1 MDIVNSIHIQIR
13 KMLKQQSK
21 IDGRFLVVA
30 ALLGYFGLLYLANF
44 FVPYHKF
51 WWRLGVP
58 AAENAFIDLAAV
70 LGAFDCDRLT
80 GEVSL
85 INNFCFNQI
94 SYPSSWSSLTWLG
107 LEQRDTIFLGVFF
120 ALIFY
125 VITLIII
132 GRLNYQEAVVYALIL
147 CSPPVMLLVERGN
160 VDIVIYSWLG
170 VALMIIKNSR
180 ALIFRLCAYLLIF
193 FAGVIK
199 LFPIFGL
206 VVIIK
211 EKRNL
216 FLFLAAIFTTAFI
229 TYFLASIGEMK
240 TISDLH
246 IQLALSG
253 DGDPVYYRFGY
264 KALLLKV
271 KSFLSNLSLFTGGE
285 TDIKKTLR
293 YMMYIIM
300 SLLTILIFTRV
311 LLSKF
316 KIFQEWLSS
325 DFVLTDSDKSLDKS
339 QYIDYFR
346 LAAGIYLGNFLVIG
360 LVVDYKLTFLIFAL
374 PQILDWIKQENQLSL
389 PSSMALVAIVATF
402 YASPFLHPWLVDEMI
417 NWFLAANLLY
427 ISILS
432 MPEWLKSLVHKRL
445 SGKFSV

>member
-1 MDIVNSIHIQIR
+1 
-13 KMLKQQSK
+13 MLKQQSK
-21 IDGRFLVVA
+21 IDGRFLVIA

-51 WWRLGVP
+51 WRKLGVP
-58 AAENAFIDLAAV
+58 AAENPFIDLASV

-85 INNFCFNQI
+85 TNNSCFNQI
-94 SYPSSWSSLTWLG
+94 AYPSSWSLLTWLG
-107 LEQRDTIFLGVFF
+107 LEQRDTIFLGVLF

-125 VITLIII
+125 VVTLMII
-132 GRLNYQEAVVYALIL
+132 GRLNYQEAVVYTLIL

-170 VALMIIKNSR
+170 VGLMIIKNSR

-193 FAGVIK
+193 FWGVIK

-206 VVIIK
+206 GVIIK
-211 EKRNL
+211 EKRNI
-216 FLFLAAIFTTAFI
+216 FLFLAAIFAAAFI

-240 TISDLH
+240 TISQAFDVE
-246 IQLALSG
+246 S
-253 DGDPVYYRFGY
+253 VWFRFGHQS
-264 KALLLKV
+264 LFLKV
-271 KSFLSNLSLFTGGE
+271 KTLLLNLSLSTGGE

-300 SLLTILIFTRV
+300 SLLTLLILTRV

-316 KIFQEWLSS
+316 KIFREWLSS
-325 DFVLTDSDKSLDKS
+325 DFVSTDSGKSLDKS

-346 LAAGIYLGNFLVIG
+346 LAAGIYLGNYLVIG
-360 LVVDYKLTFLIFAL
+360 LVMDYKLTFLIFAL

-389 PSSMALVAIVATF
+389 SSSMALVAIVGTF
-402 YASPFLHPWLVDEMI
+402 YASPFLHPWAIDEII
-417 NWFLAANLLY
+417 NLLLFANLLY
-427 ISILS
+427 ISLLS

-445 SGKFSV
+445 SGKFSG

>member
-1 MDIVNSIHIQIR
+1 
-13 KMLKQQSK
+13 MLKKQSK

-51 WWRLGVP
+51 WRIIGVP
-58 AAENAFIDLAAV
+58 AVKNPFIDLAAV

-85 INNFCFNQI
+85 ANNPCFTQI
-94 SYPSSWSSLTWLG
+94 AYPSSWSLLTWLG
-107 LEQRDTIFLGVFF
+107 LEHRDTIFLGVFF

-170 VALMIIKNSR
+170 VGLIIIKNSR

-193 FAGVIK
+193 FWGVVK

-206 VVIIK
+206 AVILK

-229 TYFLASIGEMK
+229 TYFLASIGEIK
-240 TISDLH
+240 TISSIH
-246 IQLALSG
+246 
-253 DGDPVYYRFGY
+253 DGRIWY
-264 KALLLKV
+264 
-271 KSFLSNLSLFTGGE
+271 SF
-285 TDIKKTLR
+285 
-293 YMMYIIM
+293 
-300 SLLTILIFTRV
+300 
-311 LLSKF
+311 
-316 KIFQEWLSS
+316 WL
-325 DFVLTDSDKSLDKS
+325 
-339 QYIDYFR
+339 
-346 LAAGIYLGNFLVIG
+346 
-360 LVVDYKLTFLIFAL
+360 
-374 PQILDWIKQENQLSL
+374 
-389 PSSMALVAIVATF
+389 
-402 YASPFLHPWLVDEMI
+402 
-417 NWFLAANLLY
+417 
-427 ISILS
+427 
-432 MPEWLKSLVHKRL
+432 
-445 SGKFSV
+445 

>member
-1 MDIVNSIHIQIR
+1 
-13 KMLKQQSK
+13 MLKKQSK

-51 WWRLGVP
+51 WRIIGVP
-58 AAENAFIDLAAV
+58 AVKNPFIDLAAV

-85 INNFCFNQI
+85 INNSCFTQI
-94 SYPSSWSSLTWLG
+94 AYPSSWSLLTWLG
-107 LEQRDTIFLGVFF
+107 LGQRDTIFLGVFF

-170 VALMIIKNSR
+170 VALMMIKNSR

-193 FAGVIK
+193 FWGVIK

-206 VVIIK
+206 TVILK

-216 FLFLAAIFTTAFI
+216 FLFLSAIFTTAFI
-229 TYFLASIGEMK
+229 TYFLASIGEIK
-240 TISDLH
+240 TISSIH
-246 IQLALSG
+246 
-253 DGDPVYYRFGY
+253 DGRIWYSFGY
-264 KALLLKV
+264 KVLFLKV
-271 KSFLSNLSLFTGGE
+271 KPFLSNLSLFTGGE
-285 TDIKKTLR
+285 TDIKKMIR
-293 YMMYIIM
+293 YIIYIIV
-300 SLLTILIFTRV
+300 SLLTLLVLTRV

-316 KIFQEWLSS
+316 KIFQEWLSW
-325 DFVLTDSDKSLDKS
+325 DFVSTDSDKSLDKS
-339 QYIDYFR
+339 RYIDYFR
-346 LAAGIYLGNFLVIG
+346 LAVAIHLGNFLVIG
-360 LVVDYKLTFLIFAL
+360 MLYDYKLTFLIFAL

-389 PSSMALVAIVATF
+389 PSSIALVAIVATF
-402 YASPFLHPWLVDEMI
+402 YASPFLYPWVIDEVI
-417 NWFLAANLLY
+417 NLLLFFNLLY

-432 MPEWLKSLVHKRL
+432 MPEWLKFLVHKRL
-445 SGKFSV
+445 SGKFSG

>member
-13 KMLKQQSK
+13 KMLKKQSK

-51 WWRLGVP
+51 WRKLGVV
-58 AAENAFIDLAAV
+58 AAVKNPFIDLAAV

-85 INNFCFNQI
+85 TNNSCFNQI
-94 SYPSSWSSLTWLG
+94 SYPSSWSLLTWLG
-107 LEQRDTIFLGVFF
+107 LEQRDTIFLGVLF

-125 VITLIII
+125 VITLMII
-132 GRLNYQEAVVYALIL
+132 GRLNYQEAIVYALIL

-170 VALMIIKNSR
+170 VGLMIIKNSR

-193 FAGVIK
+193 FWGVIK

-206 VVIIK
+206 AVIIK

-240 TISDLH
+240 TISSFHYGLR
-246 IQLALSG
+246 IWYS
-253 DGDPVYYRFGY
+253 FGY
-264 KALLLKV
+264 KVLFGAV
-271 KSFLSNLSLFTGGE
+271 KYILSRLTSGE
-285 TDIKKTLR
+285 TDIKEKLK

-300 SLLTILIFTRV
+300 ILYTMSILTRV

-316 KIFQEWLSS
+316 KIFKEWLSS
-325 DFVLTDSDKSLDKS
+325 DFVSTDSDKSLDKS
-339 QYIDYFR
+339 RYIDYFR
-346 LAAGIYLGNFLVIG
+346 LAAAIHLGNFLVIG
-360 LVVDYKLTFLIFAL
+360 MLYDYKLTFLIFAL

-389 PSSMALVAIVATF
+389 PSSMALVAMVATF
-402 YASPFLHPWLVDEMI
+402 YASPFLYPWLVDEMI
-417 NWFLAANLLY
+417 NWLLAANLLY
-427 ISILS
+427 ISLLS

>member
-1 MDIVNSIHIQIR
+1 
-13 KMLKQQSK
+13 MLKKQSK

-44 FVPYHKF
+44 FVPYREF
-51 WWRLGVP
+51 WRKLGVP

-85 INNFCFNQI
+85 ANNSCFTQI
-94 SYPSSWSSLTWLG
+94 FYPSSWSLLTWLG
-107 LEQRDTIFLGVFF
+107 LEQRNTIFLGVFF

-132 GRLNYQEAVVYALIL
+132 GRLNYQEAIVYALIL

-193 FAGVIK
+193 FWGVIK

-206 VVIIK
+206 AVIIK

-240 TISDLH
+240 TISSFHYGLR
-246 IQLALSG
+246 IWYS
-253 DGDPVYYRFGY
+253 FGY
-264 KALLLKV
+264 KVLFGAV
-271 KSFLSNLSLFTGGE
+271 KYILSRLTSGE
-285 TDIKKTLR
+285 TDIKEKLK

-300 SLLTILIFTRV
+300 ILYTMSILTRV

-316 KIFQEWLSS
+316 KIFKEWLSS
-325 DFVLTDSDKSLDKS
+325 DFVSTDSDKSLDKS
-339 QYIDYFR
+339 RY
-346 LAAGIYLGNFLVIG
+346 
-360 LVVDYKLTFLIFAL
+360 
-374 PQILDWIKQENQLSL
+374 L
-389 PSSMALVAIVATF
+389 PSSMALVAMVATF
-402 YASPFLHPWLVDEMI
+402 YASPFLYPWLVDEMI
-417 NWFLAANLLY
+417 NWLLAANLLY
-427 ISILS
+427 ISLLS

>member
-13 KMLKQQSK
+13 KMLKKPSK
-21 IDGRFLVVA
+21 IDGRFLVIA

-44 FVPYHKF
+44 FVPYHEF
-51 WWRLGVP
+51 WRKLGVP
-58 AAENAFIDLAAV
+58 AVENPFIDLAAV

-85 INNFCFNQI
+85 ANNSCFTQI
-94 SYPSSWSSLTWLG
+94 FYPSSWSLLTWLG
-107 LEQRDTIFLGVFF
+107 LEQRNTIFLGVFF

-132 GRLNYQEAVVYALIL
+132 GRLNYQEAIVYALIL

-170 VALMIIKNSR
+170 VGLMIIKNSR

-193 FAGVIK
+193 FWGVIK

-206 VVIIK
+206 AVIFK

-240 TISDLH
+240 TISSFH
-246 IQLALSG
+246 
-253 DGDPVYYRFGY
+253 DGLRIWYSFGY
-264 KALLLKV
+264 KVLFGAV
-271 KSFLSNLSLFTGGE
+271 KYILSRLTSGE
-285 TDIKKTLR
+285 TDIKEKLK

-300 SLLTILIFTRV
+300 ILYTMSILTRV

-316 KIFQEWLSS
+316 KFFKEWLSS
-325 DFVLTDSDKSLDKS
+325 DFVSTDSDKSLDKS
-339 QYIDYFR
+339 RYIDYFR
-346 LAAGIYLGNFLVIG
+346 LAAAIHLGNFLVIG
-360 LVVDYKLTFLIFAL
+360 MLFDYKLTFLIFAL

-389 PSSMALVAIVATF
+389 PSSMALVAMVATF
-402 YASPFLHPWLVDEMI
+402 YASPFLYPWLVDEMI
-417 NWFLAANLLY
+417 NWLLAANLLY
-427 ISILS
+427 MAILS
-432 MPEWLKSLVHKRL
+432 MPEWLKSLVHRRL
-445 SGKFSV
+445 SGKFSG

>member
-1 MDIVNSIHIQIR
+1 
-13 KMLKQQSK
+13 MLKQPSK
-21 IDGRFLVVA
+21 IDGRLLVIA

-51 WWRLGVP
+51 WRKLGVV
-58 AAENAFIDLAAV
+58 AAVKNPFIDLAAV

-85 INNFCFNQI
+85 TNNSCFNQI
-94 SYPSSWSSLTWLG
+94 SYPSSWSLLTWLG
-107 LEQRDTIFLGVFF
+107 LEQRDTIFLGVLF

-125 VITLIII
+125 VITLMII
-132 GRLNYQEAVVYALIL
+132 GRLNYQEAIVYALIL

-170 VALMIIKNSR
+170 VGLMIIKNSR

-193 FAGVIK
+193 FWGVIK

-206 VVIIK
+206 AVIIK
-211 EKRNL
+211 EKRNI
-216 FLFLAAIFTTAFI
+216 FLFLAAIFAAAFI
-229 TYFLASIGEMK
+229 TYFIASIEEMK
-240 TISDLH
+240 TISQAFDVE
-246 IQLALSG
+246 S
-253 DGDPVYYRFGY
+253 VWFRFGHQS
-264 KALLLKV
+264 LFLKV
-271 KSFLSNLSLFTGGE
+271 KTLLLNLSLSTGGE

-300 SLLTILIFTRV
+300 SLLTLLILTRV

-316 KIFQEWLSS
+316 KIFREWLSS
-325 DFVLTDSDKSLDKS
+325 DFVSTDSGKSLDKS

-346 LAAGIYLGNFLVIG
+346 LAAGIYLGNYLVIG
-360 LVVDYKLTFLIFAL
+360 LVMDYKLTFLIFAL

-389 PSSMALVAIVATF
+389 SSSMALVAIVVTF
-402 YASPFLHPWLVDEMI
+402 YASPFLYPWAIDEII
-417 NWFLAANLLY
+417 NWLLVVNLLY
-427 ISILS
+427 MAILS

-445 SGKFSV
+445 SGKFSG

>member
-1 MDIVNSIHIQIR
+1 MDIVNSIHLQIR
-13 KMLKQQSK
+13 KMLKQPSK
-21 IDGRFLVVA
+21 IDGRFLVIA

-51 WWRLGVP
+51 WRKLGVP
-58 AAENAFIDLAAV
+58 AAKNPFMDLGYV

-85 INNFCFNQI
+85 TNNSCFNQI
-94 SYPSSWSSLTWLG
+94 AYPSSWSLLTWLG
-107 LEQRDTIFLGVFF
+107 LEQRDTIFLGVLF

-125 VITLIII
+125 VITLMII
-132 GRLNYQEAVVYALIL
+132 GRLNYH
-147 CSPPVMLLVERGN
+147 
-160 VDIVIYSWLG
+160 VIYSWLG
-170 VALMIIKNSR
+170 VGLMIIKNSR

-193 FAGVIK
+193 FWGVIK

-206 VVIIK
+206 AVIIK

-216 FLFLAAIFTTAFI
+216 FLFLSAIFAAAFI

-240 TISDLH
+240 TISQAFDVE
-246 IQLALSG
+246 S
-253 DGDPVYYRFGY
+253 VWFRFGHQ
-264 KALLLKV
+264 ALFLKV
-271 KSFLSNLSLFTGGE
+271 KTLLSNLSLFTGGE
-285 TDIKKTLR
+285 TDIKKMIR

-300 SLLTILIFTRV
+300 SLLTLLVLTRV

-316 KIFQEWLSS
+316 KIFQEWLSW
-325 DFVLTDSDKSLDKS
+325 DFVSTDSDKSLDKS

-346 LAAGIYLGNFLVIG
+346 LAAGIYLGNYLVIG
-360 LVVDYKLTFLIFAL
+360 LVMDYKLTFLIFAL

-389 PSSMALVAIVATF
+389 SSSMALVAIVGTF
-402 YASPFLHPWLVDEMI
+402 YASPFLHPWAIDEII
-417 NWFLAANLLY
+417 NLLLFANLLY
-427 ISILS
+427 ISLLS

-445 SGKFSV
+445 SGKFSG

>member
-13 KMLKQQSK
+13 KMLKKQSK

-44 FVPYHKF
+44 FVPYHEF
-51 WWRLGVP
+51 WRKLGVP
-58 AAENAFIDLAAV
+58 AVENPFIDLAAV

-85 INNFCFNQI
+85 ANNSCFTQI
-94 SYPSSWSSLTWLG
+94 FYPSSWSLLTWLG
-107 LEQRDTIFLGVFF
+107 LEQRNTIFLGVFF

-132 GRLNYQEAVVYALIL
+132 GRLNYQEAIVYALIL

-170 VALMIIKNSR
+170 VGLMIIKNSR

-193 FAGVIK
+193 FWGVIK

-206 VVIIK
+206 AVIFK

-240 TISDLH
+240 TISSFH
-246 IQLALSG
+246 
-253 DGDPVYYRFGY
+253 DGLRIWYSFGY
-264 KALLLKV
+264 KVLFGAV
-271 KSFLSNLSLFTGGE
+271 KYILSRLTSGE
-285 TDIKKTLR
+285 TDIKEKLK

-300 SLLTILIFTRV
+300 ILYTMSILTRV

-316 KIFQEWLSS
+316 KFFKEWLSS
-325 DFVLTDSDKSLDKS
+325 DFVSTDSDKSLDKS
-339 QYIDYFR
+339 RYIDYFR
-346 LAAGIYLGNFLVIG
+346 LAAAIHLGNFLVIG
-360 LVVDYKLTFLIFAL
+360 MLFDYKLTFLIFAL

-389 PSSMALVAIVATF
+389 PSSMALVAMVATF
-402 YASPFLHPWLVDEMI
+402 YASPFLYPWLVDEMI
-417 NWFLAANLLY
+417 NWLLAANLLY
-427 ISILS
+427 ISLLS

>member
-21 IDGRFLVVA
+21 IDGRFLVIA

-51 WWRLGVP
+51 WRRIGVP
-58 AAENAFIDLAAV
+58 AVKNPFIDLGAV

-85 INNFCFNQI
+85 TNNSCFNQI

-107 LEQRDTIFLGVFF
+107 LEQRNTIFLGVLF

-125 VITLIII
+125 GITLIII

-170 VALMIIKNSR
+170 VGLIIIKNSR

-193 FAGVIK
+193 FWGVIK

-206 VVIIK
+206 AVIIK

-216 FLFLAAIFTTAFI
+216 FLFLSAIFTTAFI

-240 TISDLH
+240 TISQAFD
-246 IQLALSG
+246 
-253 DGDPVYYRFGY
+253 VERVWFRFGHQ
-264 KALLLKV
+264 ALFLKV
-271 KSFLSNLSLFTGGE
+271 KPFLSNLSLFTSGDI
-285 TDIKKTLR
+285 DIKKTIR
-293 YMMYIIM
+293 YIIYMIM
-300 SLLTILIFTRV
+300 SLLTLLILTRV

-316 KIFQEWLSS
+316 KIFQQWLSS
-325 DFVLTDSDKSLDKS
+325 DFVSTDSDKSLDKS

-346 LAAGIYLGNFLVIG
+346 LAAGIYLGNYLVIG

-389 PSSMALVAIVATF
+389 SSSMALVAIVATF
-402 YASPFLHPWLVDEMI
+402 YASPFLHTWVIDEI
-417 NWFLAANLLY
+417 INLLLFFDLLY
-427 ISILS
+427 MAILS
-432 MPEWLKSLVHKRL
+432 MPEWLKSLVHRRL
-445 SGKFSV
+445 SGKFSA

>member
-1 MDIVNSIHIQIR
+1 
-13 KMLKQQSK
+13 
-21 IDGRFLVVA
+21 
-30 ALLGYFGLLYLANF
+30 
-44 FVPYHKF
+44 
-51 WWRLGVP
+51 
-58 AAENAFIDLAAV
+58 
-70 LGAFDCDRLT
+70 
-80 GEVSL
+80 
-85 INNFCFNQI
+85 
-94 SYPSSWSSLTWLG
+94 
-107 LEQRDTIFLGVFF
+107 
-120 ALIFY
+120 
-125 VITLIII
+125 
-132 GRLNYQEAVVYALIL
+132 
-147 CSPPVMLLVERGN
+147 
-160 VDIVIYSWLG
+160 
-170 VALMIIKNSR
+170 
-180 ALIFRLCAYLLIF
+180 
-193 FAGVIK
+193 
-199 LFPIFGL
+199 
-206 VVIIK
+206 
-211 EKRNL
+211 
-216 FLFLAAIFTTAFI
+216 
-229 TYFLASIGEMK
+229 MK

-300 SLLTILIFTRV
+300 SLLTILILTRV

>member
-44 FVPYHKF
+44 SVPYHEF
-51 WWRLGVP
+51 WLRLGVP
-58 AAENAFIDLAAV
+58 AYENPFIDLAAV

-85 INNFCFNQI
+85 ANNPCFTQI
-94 SYPSSWSSLTWLG
+94 AYPSSWSSLTWLG
-107 LEQRDTIFLGVFF
+107 LGQRNNIFLGVFF

-125 VITLIII
+125 VITLTII
-132 GRLNYQEAVVYALIL
+132 GRLNYQEAIVYALIL

-193 FAGVIK
+193 FWGVIK

-206 VVIIK
+206 AVIIK

-229 TYFLASIGEMK
+229 TYFLASIGEIK
-240 TISDLH
+240 TISSFH
-246 IQLALSG
+246 
-253 DGDPVYYRFGY
+253 DGRIWYSFGY
-264 KALLLKV
+264 KVLLGAV
-271 KSFLSNLSLFTGGE
+271 KYILSRLTSGE
-285 TDIKKTLR
+285 TDIKGTVK
-293 YMMYIIM
+293 YMIYIIM
-300 SLLTILIFTRV
+300 ILYTMSILTRV
-311 LLSKF
+311 LLLKF
-316 KIFQEWLSS
+316 KIFKEWLSS
-325 DFVLTDSDKSLDKS
+325 DFVSTDSDKSLDKS
-339 QYIDYFR
+339 RYIDYFR
-346 LAAGIYLGNFLVIG
+346 LAAAIHLGNFLVIG
-360 LVVDYKLTFLIFAL
+360 MLYDYKLTFLIFAL

-389 PSSMALVAIVATF
+389 PSSMALVAMVATF
-402 YASPFLHPWLVDEMI
+402 YASPFLYPWLVDEMI
-417 NWFLAANLLY
+417 NWLLAANLLY
-427 ISILS
+427 ISLLS
-432 MPEWLKSLVHKRL
+432 IPEWLKSLVHRRL
-445 SGKFSV
+445 SGKFSG

>member
-1 MDIVNSIHIQIR
+1 VDIVNSIHIQIR
-13 KMLKQQSK
+13 KMLKKQSK

-44 FVPYHKF
+44 FVPYHEF
-51 WWRLGVP
+51 WRKLGVP
-58 AAENAFIDLAAV
+58 AVENPFIDLAAV

-85 INNFCFNQI
+85 ANNSCFTQI
-94 SYPSSWSSLTWLG
+94 FYPSSWSLLTWLG
-107 LEQRDTIFLGVFF
+107 LEQRNTIFLGVFF

-132 GRLNYQEAVVYALIL
+132 GRLNYQEAIVYALIL

-193 FAGVIK
+193 FWGVIK

-206 VVIIK
+206 AVIFK

-240 TISDLH
+240 TISSFH
-246 IQLALSG
+246 
-253 DGDPVYYRFGY
+253 DGLRIWYSFGY
-264 KALLLKV
+264 KVLFGAV
-271 KSFLSNLSLFTGGE
+271 KYILSRLTSGE
-285 TDIKKTLR
+285 TDIKEKLK

-300 SLLTILIFTRV
+300 ILYTMSILTRV

-316 KIFQEWLSS
+316 KIFKEWLSS
-325 DFVLTDSDKSLDKS
+325 DFVSTDSDKSLDKS
-339 QYIDYFR
+339 RYIDYFR
-346 LAAGIYLGNFLVIG
+346 LAAAIHLGNFLVIG
-360 LVVDYKLTFLIFAL
+360 MLYDYKLTFLIFAL

-389 PSSMALVAIVATF
+389 PSSMALVAMVATF
-402 YASPFLHPWLVDEMI
+402 YASPFLYPWLVDEMI
-417 NWFLAANLLY
+417 NWLLAANLLY
-427 ISILS
+427 ISLLS

>member
-1 MDIVNSIHIQIR
+1 MDIVNSIHLQIR
-13 KMLKQQSK
+13 KMLKQPSK
-21 IDGRFLVVA
+21 IDGRLLVIA

-51 WWRLGVP
+51 WRKLGVV
-58 AAENAFIDLAAV
+58 AAVKNPFIDLAAV

-85 INNFCFNQI
+85 TNNSCFNQI
-94 SYPSSWSSLTWLG
+94 SYPSSWSLLTWLG
-107 LEQRDTIFLGVFF
+107 LEQRDTIFLGVLF

-125 VITLIII
+125 VITLMII
-132 GRLNYQEAVVYALIL
+132 GRLNYQEAIVYALIL

-170 VALMIIKNSR
+170 VGLMIIKNSR

-193 FAGVIK
+193 FWGVIK

-206 VVIIK
+206 AVIIK
-211 EKRNL
+211 EKRNI
-216 FLFLAAIFTTAFI
+216 FLFLSAIFAAAFI
-229 TYFLASIGEMK
+229 TYFIASIEEMK
-240 TISDLH
+240 TISQAFDVE
-246 IQLALSG
+246 S
-253 DGDPVYYRFGY
+253 VWFRFGHQ
-264 KALLLKV
+264 ALFLKV
-271 KSFLSNLSLFTGGE
+271 KTFLLNLSLSTGGE

-300 SLLTILIFTRV
+300 SLLTLLVLTRV

-316 KIFQEWLSS
+316 KIFKEWLSS
-325 DFVLTDSDKSLDKS
+325 DFVSADSGKSLDKS

-346 LAAGIYLGNFLVIG
+346 LAAGIYLGNYLVIG
-360 LVVDYKLTFLIFAL
+360 LVMDYKLTFLIFAL

-389 PSSMALVAIVATF
+389 SSSMALVAIVVTF
-402 YASPFLHPWLVDEMI
+402 YASPFLHPWAIDEVI
-417 NWFLAANLLY
+417 NLLLFANLLY
-427 ISILS
+427 MAVLS

-445 SGKFSV
+445 SGKFSG

>member
-1 MDIVNSIHIQIR
+1 
-13 KMLKQQSK
+13 MLKKQSK

-44 FVPYHKF
+44 FVPYREF
-51 WWRLGVP
+51 WRKLGVP

-85 INNFCFNQI
+85 ANNSCFTQI
-94 SYPSSWSSLTWLG
+94 FYPSSWSLLTWLG
-107 LEQRDTIFLGVFF
+107 LEQRNTIFLGVFF

-132 GRLNYQEAVVYALIL
+132 GRLNYQEAIVYALIL

-193 FAGVIK
+193 FWGVIK

-206 VVIIK
+206 AVIIK

-240 TISDLH
+240 TISSFHYGLR
-246 IQLALSG
+246 IWYS
-253 DGDPVYYRFGY
+253 FGY
-264 KALLLKV
+264 KVLFGAV
-271 KSFLSNLSLFTGGE
+271 KYILSRLTSGE
-285 TDIKKTLR
+285 TDIKEKLK

-300 SLLTILIFTRV
+300 ILYTMSILTRV

-316 KIFQEWLSS
+316 KIFKEWLSS
-325 DFVLTDSDKSLDKS
+325 DFVSTDSDKSLDKS
-339 QYIDYFR
+339 RYIDYFR
-346 LAAGIYLGNFLVIG
+346 LAAAIHLGNFLVIG
-360 LVVDYKLTFLIFAL
+360 MLYDYKLTFLIFAL

-389 PSSMALVAIVATF
+389 PSSMALVAMVATF
-402 YASPFLHPWLVDEMI
+402 YASPFLYPWLVDEMI
-417 NWFLAANLLY
+417 NWLLAANLLY
-427 ISILS
+427 ISLLS

>member
-1 MDIVNSIHIQIR
+1 VDIVNSIHLQIR

-21 IDGRFLVVA
+21 IDGRFLVIA

-51 WWRLGVP
+51 WRKLGVP
-58 AAENAFIDLAAV
+58 AAENPFIDLAAV

-85 INNFCFNQI
+85 TNNSCFNQI
-94 SYPSSWSSLTWLG
+94 SYPSSWSLLTWLG
-107 LEQRDTIFLGVFF
+107 LEQRDTIFLGVLF

-125 VITLIII
+125 VITLMII
-132 GRLNYQEAVVYALIL
+132 GRLNYQEAIVYALIL

-170 VALMIIKNSR
+170 VGLMIIKNSR

-193 FAGVIK
+193 FWGVIK

-206 VVIIK
+206 AVIIK
-211 EKRNL
+211 EKRNI
-216 FLFLAAIFTTAFI
+216 FLFLAAIFAAAFI
-229 TYFLASIGEMK
+229 TYFIASIEEMK
-240 TISDLH
+240 TISQAFDVE
-246 IQLALSG
+246 S
-253 DGDPVYYRFGY
+253 VWFRFGHQ
-264 KALLLKV
+264 ALFLKV
-271 KSFLSNLSLFTGGE
+271 KTFLLNLSLSTGGE

-300 SLLTILIFTRV
+300 SLLTLLVLTRV

-316 KIFQEWLSS
+316 KIFKEWLSS
-325 DFVLTDSDKSLDKS
+325 DFVSADSGKSLDKS

-346 LAAGIYLGNFLVIG
+346 LAAGIYLGNYLVIG
-360 LVVDYKLTFLIFAL
+360 LVMDYKLTFLIFAL

-389 PSSMALVAIVATF
+389 SSSMALVAIVVTF
-402 YASPFLHPWLVDEMI
+402 YASPFLHPWAIDEVI
-417 NWFLAANLLY
+417 NLLLFANLLY
-427 ISILS
+427 MAVLS

-445 SGKFSV
+445 SGKFSG

>member
-1 MDIVNSIHIQIR
+1 
-13 KMLKQQSK
+13 MLKQPSK
-21 IDGRFLVVA
+21 IDGRLLVIA

-51 WWRLGVP
+51 WRKLGVV
-58 AAENAFIDLAAV
+58 AAVKNPFIDLAAV

-85 INNFCFNQI
+85 TNNSCFNQI
-94 SYPSSWSSLTWLG
+94 SYPSSWSLLTWLG
-107 LEQRDTIFLGVFF
+107 LEQRDTIFLGVLF

-125 VITLIII
+125 VITLMII
-132 GRLNYQEAVVYALIL
+132 GRLNYQEAIVYALIL

-170 VALMIIKNSR
+170 VGLMIIKNSR

-193 FAGVIK
+193 FWGVIK

-206 VVIIK
+206 AVIIK
-211 EKRNL
+211 EKRNI
-216 FLFLAAIFTTAFI
+216 FLFLAAIFAAAFI
-229 TYFLASIGEMK
+229 TYFIASIEEMK
-240 TISDLH
+240 TISQAFDVE
-246 IQLALSG
+246 S
-253 DGDPVYYRFGY
+253 VWFRFGHQ
-264 KALLLKV
+264 ALFLKV
-271 KSFLSNLSLFTGGE
+271 KTFLLNLSLSTGGE

-300 SLLTILIFTRV
+300 SLLTLLVLTRV

-316 KIFQEWLSS
+316 KIFKEWLSS
-325 DFVLTDSDKSLDKS
+325 DFVSADSGKSLDKS

-346 LAAGIYLGNFLVIG
+346 LAAGIYLGNYLVIG
-360 LVVDYKLTFLIFAL
+360 LVMDYKLTFLIFAL

-389 PSSMALVAIVATF
+389 SSSMALVAIVVTF
-402 YASPFLHPWLVDEMI
+402 YASPFLHPWAIDEVI
-417 NWFLAANLLY
+417 NLLLFANLLY
-427 ISILS
+427 MAVLS

-445 SGKFSV
+445 SGKFSG

>member
-13 KMLKQQSK
+13 KMLKKQSK

-44 FVPYHKF
+44 FVPYREF
-51 WWRLGVP
+51 WRKLGVP

-85 INNFCFNQI
+85 ANNSCFTQI
-94 SYPSSWSSLTWLG
+94 FYPSSWSLLTWLG
-107 LEQRDTIFLGVFF
+107 LEQRNTIFLGVFF

-132 GRLNYQEAVVYALIL
+132 GRLNYQEAIVYALIL

-193 FAGVIK
+193 FWGVIK

-206 VVIIK
+206 AVIIK

-240 TISDLH
+240 TISSFHYGLR
-246 IQLALSG
+246 IWYS
-253 DGDPVYYRFGY
+253 FGY
-264 KALLLKV
+264 KVLFGAV
-271 KSFLSNLSLFTGGE
+271 KYILSRLTSGE
-285 TDIKKTLR
+285 TDIKEKLK

-300 SLLTILIFTRV
+300 ILYTMSILTRV

-316 KIFQEWLSS
+316 KIFKEWLSS
-325 DFVLTDSDKSLDKS
+325 DFVSTDSDKSLDKS
-339 QYIDYFR
+339 RYIDYFR
-346 LAAGIYLGNFLVIG
+346 LAAAIHLGNFLVIG
-360 LVVDYKLTFLIFAL
+360 MLFDYKLTFLIFAL

-389 PSSMALVAIVATF
+389 PSSMALVAMVATF
-402 YASPFLHPWLVDEMI
+402 YASPFLYPWLVDEMI
-417 NWFLAANLLY
+417 NWLLAANLLY
-427 ISILS
+427 ISLLS

>member
-1 MDIVNSIHIQIR
+1 
-13 KMLKQQSK
+13 MLKKQSK

-51 WWRLGVP
+51 WRIIGVP
-58 AAENAFIDLAAV
+58 AVKNPFIDLAAV

-85 INNFCFNQI
+85 TNNPCFNQI

-107 LEQRDTIFLGVFF
+107 LEQRNTIFLGVFF

-229 TYFLASIGEMK
+229 TYFIASIGEMK
-240 TISDLH
+240 TISQAFD
-246 IQLALSG
+246 
-253 DGDPVYYRFGY
+253 VERVWFRFGHQ
-264 KALLLKV
+264 ALFLKV
-271 KSFLSNLSLFTGGE
+271 KTFLLNLSLSTGGE
-285 TDIKKTLR
+285 TDIKKTIR
-293 YMMYIIM
+293 YIIYIIM
-300 SLLTILIFTRV
+300 SLLTLLVLTRF

-316 KIFQEWLSS
+316 KNFQEWLSW
-325 DFVLTDSDKSLDKS
+325 DFVSTDSDKSLDKS
-339 QYIDYFR
+339 RYIDYFR
-346 LAAGIYLGNFLVIG
+346 LAAAIHLGNFLVIG
-360 LVVDYKLTFLIFAL
+360 MLYDYKLTFLIFAL

-389 PSSMALVAIVATF
+389 PSSMALVAMVATF
-402 YASPFLHPWLVDEMI
+402 YASPFLYPWLVDEII
-417 NWFLAANLLY
+417 NLFLFVNLLY
-427 ISILS
+427 MAILS
-432 MPEWLKSLVHKRL
+432 MPEWLKSLVHRRL
-445 SGKFSV
+445 SGKFSA

>member
-1 MDIVNSIHIQIR
+1 
-13 KMLKQQSK
+13 
-21 IDGRFLVVA
+21 LVVA

-51 WWRLGVP
+51 WRKLGVV
-58 AAENAFIDLAAV
+58 AAVKNPFIDLAAV

-85 INNFCFNQI
+85 TNNSCFNQI
-94 SYPSSWSSLTWLG
+94 SYPSSWSLLTWLG
-107 LEQRDTIFLGVFF
+107 LEQRDTIFLGVLF

-125 VITLIII
+125 VITLMII
-132 GRLNYQEAVVYALIL
+132 GRLNYQEAIVYALIL

-170 VALMIIKNSR
+170 VGLMIIKNSR

-193 FAGVIK
+193 FWGVIK

-206 VVIIK
+206 AVIIK
-211 EKRNL
+211 EKRNI
-216 FLFLAAIFTTAFI
+216 FLFLAAIFAAAFI
-229 TYFLASIGEMK
+229 TYFIASIEEMK
-240 TISDLH
+240 TISQAFDVE
-246 IQLALSG
+246 S
-253 DGDPVYYRFGY
+253 VWFRFGHQ
-264 KALLLKV
+264 ALFLKV
-271 KSFLSNLSLFTGGE
+271 KTFLLNLSLSTGGE

-300 SLLTILIFTRV
+300 SLLTLLVLTRV

-316 KIFQEWLSS
+316 KIFKEWLSS
-325 DFVLTDSDKSLDKS
+325 DFVSADSGKSLDKS

-346 LAAGIYLGNFLVIG
+346 LAAGIYLGNYLVIG
-360 LVVDYKLTFLIFAL
+360 LVMDYKLTFLIFAL

-389 PSSMALVAIVATF
+389 SSSMALVAIVVTF
-402 YASPFLHPWLVDEMI
+402 YASPFLHPWAIDEVI
-417 NWFLAANLLY
+417 NLLLFANLLY
-427 ISILS
+427 MAVLS

-445 SGKFSV
+445 SGKFSG

>member
-1 MDIVNSIHIQIR
+1 MDIVNSIHLQIR
-13 KMLKQQSK
+13 KMLKQPSK
-21 IDGRFLVVA
+21 IDGRLLVIA

-51 WWRLGVP
+51 WRKLGVV
-58 AAENAFIDLAAV
+58 AAVKNPFIDLAAV

-85 INNFCFNQI
+85 TNNSCFNQI
-94 SYPSSWSSLTWLG
+94 SYPSSWSLLTWLG
-107 LEQRDTIFLGVFF
+107 LEQRDTIFLGVLF

-125 VITLIII
+125 VITLMII
-132 GRLNYQEAVVYALIL
+132 GRLNYQEAIVYALIL

-170 VALMIIKNSR
+170 VGLMIIKNSR

-193 FAGVIK
+193 FWGVIK

-206 VVIIK
+206 AVIIK
-211 EKRNL
+211 EKRNI
-216 FLFLAAIFTTAFI
+216 FLFLAAIFAAAFI
-229 TYFLASIGEMK
+229 TYFIASIEEMK
-240 TISDLH
+240 TISQAFDVE
-246 IQLALSG
+246 S
-253 DGDPVYYRFGY
+253 VWFRFGHQ
-264 KALLLKV
+264 ALFLKV
-271 KSFLSNLSLFTGGE
+271 KTFLLNLSLSTGGE

-300 SLLTILIFTRV
+300 SLLTLLVLTRV

-316 KIFQEWLSS
+316 KIFKEWLSS
-325 DFVLTDSDKSLDKS
+325 DFVSADSSKSLDKS

-346 LAAGIYLGNFLVIG
+346 LAAGIYLGNYLVIG
-360 LVVDYKLTFLIFAL
+360 LVMDYKLTFLIFAL

-389 PSSMALVAIVATF
+389 SSSMALVAIVVTF
-402 YASPFLHPWLVDEMI
+402 YASPFLYPWAIDEII
-417 NWFLAANLLY
+417 NWLLVVNLLY
-427 ISILS
+427 MAILS
-432 MPEWLKSLVHKRL
+432 MPEWLKSLVHRRL
-445 SGKFSV
+445 SGKFSG

>member
-13 KMLKQQSK
+13 KMLKKQSK

-44 FVPYHKF
+44 FVPYREF
-51 WWRLGVP
+51 WRKLGVP

-85 INNFCFNQI
+85 ANNSCFTQI
-94 SYPSSWSSLTWLG
+94 FYPSSWSLLTWLG
-107 LEQRDTIFLGVFF
+107 LEQRNTIFLGVFF

-132 GRLNYQEAVVYALIL
+132 GRLNYQEAIVYALIL

-193 FAGVIK
+193 FWGVIK

-206 VVIIK
+206 AVIFK

-240 TISDLH
+240 TISSFH
-246 IQLALSG
+246 
-253 DGDPVYYRFGY
+253 DGLRIWYSFGY
-264 KALLLKV
+264 KVLFGAV
-271 KSFLSNLSLFTGGE
+271 KYILSRLTSGE
-285 TDIKKTLR
+285 TDIKEKLK

-300 SLLTILIFTRV
+300 ILYTMSILTRV

-316 KIFQEWLSS
+316 KIFKEWLSS
-325 DFVLTDSDKSLDKS
+325 DFVSTDSDKSLDKS
-339 QYIDYFR
+339 RYIDYFR
-346 LAAGIYLGNFLVIG
+346 LAAAIHLGNFLVIG
-360 LVVDYKLTFLIFAL
+360 MLYDYKLTFLIFAL

-389 PSSMALVAIVATF
+389 PSSMALVAMVATF
-402 YASPFLHPWLVDEMI
+402 YASPFLYPWLVDEMI
-417 NWFLAANLLY
+417 NWLLAANLLY
-427 ISILS
+427 ISLLS

>member
-1 MDIVNSIHIQIR
+1 
-13 KMLKQQSK
+13 MLKQQSK
-21 IDGRFLVVA
+21 IDGRFLVIA

-51 WWRLGVP
+51 WRKLGVP
-58 AAENAFIDLAAV
+58 AAKNTFMDIAAV

-85 INNFCFNQI
+85 TNNSCFNQI
-94 SYPSSWSSLTWLG
+94 AYPSSWSLLTWLG
-107 LEQRDTIFLGVFF
+107 LEQRDTIFLGVLF

-125 VITLIII
+125 VVTLMII
-132 GRLNYQEAVVYALIL
+132 GRLNYQEAVVYTLIL

-170 VALMIIKNSR
+170 VGLMIIKNSR

-193 FAGVIK
+193 FWGVIK

-206 VVIIK
+206 AVIIK
-211 EKRNL
+211 EKRNI
-216 FLFLAAIFTTAFI
+216 FLFLLAIFTTAFI

-240 TISDLH
+240 TISSIHDDRGFG
-246 IQLALSG
+246 I
-253 DGDPVYYRFGY
+253 RFGY
-264 KALLLKV
+264 KALFFKV
-271 KSFLSNLSLFTGGE
+271 KSFLSNLSLFTIGE

-300 SLLTILIFTRV
+300 SLLTLLILTRV

-316 KIFQEWLSS
+316 KIFREWLSS
-325 DFVLTDSDKSLDKS
+325 DFVSTDSGKSLDKS

-346 LAAGIYLGNFLVIG
+346 LAAGIYLGNYLVIG
-360 LVVDYKLTFLIFAL
+360 LVMDYKLTFLIFAL

-389 PSSMALVAIVATF
+389 SSSMALVAIVGTF
-402 YASPFLHPWLVDEMI
+402 YASPFLYLWAIDEII
-417 NWFLAANLLY
+417 NLLLFANLLY
-427 ISILS
+427 ISLLS

-445 SGKFSV
+445 SGKFSG

>member
-1 MDIVNSIHIQIR
+1 VDIVNSIHIQIR
-13 KMLKQQSK
+13 KMLKKQSK

-44 FVPYHKF
+44 FVPYREF
-51 WWRLGVP
+51 WRKLGVP

-85 INNFCFNQI
+85 ANNSCFTQI
-94 SYPSSWSSLTWLG
+94 FYPSSWSLLTWLG
-107 LEQRDTIFLGVFF
+107 LEQRNTIFLGVFF

-132 GRLNYQEAVVYALIL
+132 GRLNYQEAIVYALIL

-193 FAGVIK
+193 FWGVIK

-206 VVIIK
+206 AVIIK

-240 TISDLH
+240 TISSFHYGLR
-246 IQLALSG
+246 IWYS
-253 DGDPVYYRFGY
+253 FGY
-264 KALLLKV
+264 KVLFGAV
-271 KSFLSNLSLFTGGE
+271 KYILSRLTSGE
-285 TDIKKTLR
+285 TDIKEKLK

-300 SLLTILIFTRV
+300 ILFTMSILTRV

-316 KIFQEWLSS
+316 KIFKEWLSS
-325 DFVLTDSDKSLDKS
+325 DFVSTDSDKSLDKS
-339 QYIDYFR
+339 RYIDYFR
-346 LAAGIYLGNFLVIG
+346 LAAAIHLGNFLVIG
-360 LVVDYKLTFLIFAL
+360 MLYDYKLTFLIFAL

-389 PSSMALVAIVATF
+389 PSSMALVAMVATF
-402 YASPFLHPWLVDEMI
+402 YASPFLYPWLVDEMI
-417 NWFLAANLLY
+417 NWLLAANLLY
-427 ISILS
+427 ISLLS

>member
-1 MDIVNSIHIQIR
+1 VDIVNSIHLQIR
-13 KMLKQQSK
+13 KMLKQPSK
-21 IDGRFLVVA
+21 IDGRLLVIA

-51 WWRLGVP
+51 WRKLGVV
-58 AAENAFIDLAAV
+58 AAVKNTFMDLGYV
-70 LGAFDCDRLT
+70 LGAFDCDRLN

-85 INNFCFNQI
+85 TNNSCFNQI
-94 SYPSSWSSLTWLG
+94 SYPSSWSLLTWLG
-107 LEQRDTIFLGVFF
+107 LGQRDTIFLGVLF

-125 VITLIII
+125 VITLMII
-132 GRLNYQEAVVYALIL
+132 GRLNYQEAIVYALIL

-170 VALMIIKNSR
+170 VGLMIIKNSR

-193 FAGVIK
+193 FWGVIK

-206 VVIIK
+206 AVIIK
-211 EKRNL
+211 EKRNI
-216 FLFLAAIFTTAFI
+216 FLFLAAIFAAAFI
-229 TYFLASIGEMK
+229 TYFIASIEEMK
-240 TISDLH
+240 TISQAFDVE
-246 IQLALSG
+246 S
-253 DGDPVYYRFGY
+253 VWFRFGHQ
-264 KALLLKV
+264 ALFLKV
-271 KSFLSNLSLFTGGE
+271 KTFLLNLSLSTGGE

-300 SLLTILIFTRV
+300 SLLTLLVLTRV

-316 KIFQEWLSS
+316 KIFKEWLSS
-325 DFVLTDSDKSLDKS
+325 DFVSADSGKSLDKS

-346 LAAGIYLGNFLVIG
+346 LAAGIYLGNYLVIG
-360 LVVDYKLTFLIFAL
+360 LVMDYKLTFLIFAL

-389 PSSMALVAIVATF
+389 SSSMALVAIVVTF
-402 YASPFLHPWLVDEMI
+402 YASPFLHPWAIDEVI
-417 NWFLAANLLY
+417 NLLLFANLLY
-427 ISILS
+427 MAVLS

-445 SGKFSV
+445 SGKFSG